1 MGGLFKELLRHPKI
15 LEVRGEGLMLAVEL
29 GDAHKVQHVVK
40 SALQKGVLG
49 FWFLSCP
56 TAFRI
61 APPLTINGDQVR
73 LACEVILCEL
83 D

>member
-1 MGGLFKELLRHPKI
+1 
-15 LEVRGEGLMLAVEL
+15 MLAVEL
-29 GDAHKVQHVVK
+29 GNADLVQRVVK
-40 SALQKGVLG
+40 GCLEKGVLG

-61 APPLTINGDQVR
+61 APPLVIREEEVR
-73 LACEVILCEL
+73 LACAAIQDALETA

>member
-1 MGGLFKELLRHPKI
+1 MGTLFRELLVHPRI
-15 LEVRGEGLMLAVEL
+15 REVRGVGLMLAVDL
-29 GDAHKVQHVVK
+29 GDAALVQQVVHGC
-40 SALQKGVLG
+40 LDDGVLG

-61 APPLTINGDQVR
+61 APPLCITGDLVHQ
-73 LACEVILCEL
+73 ACSSILRHL